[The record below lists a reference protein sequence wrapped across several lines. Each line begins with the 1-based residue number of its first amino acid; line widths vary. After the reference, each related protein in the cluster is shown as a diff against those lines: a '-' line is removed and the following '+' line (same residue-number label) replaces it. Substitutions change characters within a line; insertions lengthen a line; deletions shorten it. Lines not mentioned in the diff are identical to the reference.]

1 MKARVIG
8 YSEVKERFKEL
19 LTELERRPLDEECV
33 VEKGGLLLFALGVCI
48 SQMKAPNSTSY
59 PEKSKHLAILE
70 KASAAITYKI
80 NTCTVE
86 EVAKQVNAA
95 YQAFGVQ

>member
-1 MKARVIG
+1 MKARVLTYMEI
-8 YSEVKERFKEL
+8 EQRFKEV
-19 LTELERRPLDEECV
+19 LTELARRPLDEEIV
-33 VEKGGLLLFALGVCI
+33 VEKGGELLLALRLCI

-59 PEKSKHLAILE
+59 TGKSNHLAILE

-86 EVAKQVNAA
+86 EITTQVNAA
-95 YQAFGVQ
+95 YRAFGVQ